1 MAHHTHYSFFAFV
14 SDCIGFRFLKFMFV
28 QNLKQELVY
37 FRIHHVL
44 THKINQICLQQSD
57 ILPSIRVA
65 VLSCQNQSW
74 LLVRKILIIRTRSV
88 VHIVQDDLS
97 VRAILVLV

>member
-1 MAHHTHYSFFAFV
+1 
-14 SDCIGFRFLKFMFV
+14 MFV
-28 QNLKQELVY
+28 QNLKQELVN
-37 FRIHHVL
+37 FRIHYVL

-57 ILPSIRVA
+57 ILSSSRVTVFA
-65 VLSCQNQSW
+65 SQNQSW